1 MDMKP
6 LDIIVTGELNVD
18 IILNSISGFPEIGK
32 EILAGNL
39 DMTLGSSS
47 AIFAGNLSSLGSKV
61 AFIGK
66 IGRDGFSA
74 TVLENLEKLG
84 VDTSHII
91 RSAEFN
97 TGATIVL
104 NYGNDRAMVT
114 YPGAMEDLKAED
126 IDLGFLSTAR
136 HLHFSSVFLQPGIRP
151 SLPWLFAQA
160 KSMGLTT
167 SLDPQWDP
175 EEKWEINA
183 AELFP
188 HLDVFMPNK
197 AEFLN
202 ITAVDTIEKGI
213 EKIKLL
219 APKLILVIKD
229 GTNGAYAWNNSR
241 LIHQPSFLNENP
253 VDCIGAGDSFN
264 AGFIRKFTTGATLEE
279 SLEYGALTGALST
292 TCAGGTGA
300 FTDMKKAG
308 EVARKLFNKTL

>member
-1 MDMKP
+1 MKP

-18 IILNSISGFPEIGK
+18 IILNSINGFPEMGK
-32 EILAGNL
+32 EILAGSL

-66 IGRDGFSA
+66 IGRDGFSS
-74 TVLENLEKLG
+74 TVLESLQKLG

-91 RSAEFN
+91 RSDVFN

-114 YPGAMEDLKAED
+114 YPGAMEDLKAAD
-126 IDLGFLSTAR
+126 IDLRFLSNAR

-188 HLDVFMPNK
+188 YLDVFMPNM

-202 ITAVDTIEKGI
+202 ITTSETLEKGI
-213 EKIKLL
+213 EKIKHL
-219 APKLILVIKD
+219 APELILVIKD
-229 GTNGAYAWNNSR
+229 GTNGAYAWNGSR
-241 LIHQPSFLNENP
+241 LLHQPSFLNENP

-264 AGFIRKFTTGATLEE
+264 AGFIRKFTSGASLEE
-279 SLEYGALTGALST
+279 SLEYGAITGAVST

-300 FTDMKKAG
+300 FADMKKAG
-308 EVARKLFNKTL
+308 EFARELFNKTL